1 MGGAFGYNAAGYRAI
16 LATTP
21 PEGVRDIVAFS
32 WQLDV
37 GFHTDT
43 GQVREHNEDAVRV
56 DAALGIFAVADG
68 MGGHRAG
75 ERASFLAVQELQDY
89 VQYRAESNIDEEVA
103 AAAFRTANEAI
114 FRESL
119 ENPSVRGMGTTMT
132 AVLLRESDCIIGH
145 VGDSRAWVVRR
156 GVCRQLTLDHS
167 VIGEQLREGLITEE
181 QARTHPM
188 RNVLTR
194 SLGNLAS
201 VEVDVYIEPVLAGD
215 TFVIGS
221 DGMTRALDEN
231 GIAAHVAAA
240 ATAQDAAESM
250 VQYACENDGTDN
262 VSIVVV
268 RCDPAD

>member
-1 MGGAFGYNAAGYRAI
+1 MAF
-16 LATTP
+16 
-21 PEGVRDIVAFS
+21 D

-37 GFHTDT
+37 GFHTDI
-43 GQVREHNEDAVRV
+43 GRVRDHNEDAVRV
-56 DAALGIFAVADG
+56 DPSIGIFAVADG

-75 ERASFLAVQELQDY
+75 ERASFLAVQELQDF
-89 VQYRAESNIDEEVA
+89 VQYRADGKAEEDVVR
-103 AAAFRTANEAI
+103 AAFRAANEAI

-132 AVLLRESDCIIGH
+132 AVLLRGAEYVIGH
-145 VGDSRAWVVRR
+145 VGDSRAWLVRR

-167 VIGEQLREGLITEE
+167 VIGEQMREGLITEE

-194 SLGNLAS
+194 SLGNLAA
-201 VEVDVYIEPVLAGD
+201 VEVDIYTGPVLAGD

-221 DGMTRALDEN
+221 DGMTRALDES
-231 GIAAHVAAA
+231 GIATHVGAA
-240 ATAQDAAESM
+240 ATAQEAAESM
-250 VQYACENDGTDN
+250 VLYACDNDGSDN